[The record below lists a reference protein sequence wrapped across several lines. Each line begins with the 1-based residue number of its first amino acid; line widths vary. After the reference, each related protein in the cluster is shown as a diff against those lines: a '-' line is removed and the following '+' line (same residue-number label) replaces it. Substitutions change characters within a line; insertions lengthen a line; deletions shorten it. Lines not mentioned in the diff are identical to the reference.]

1 VTNSFKNAM
10 AAAVTG
16 VYVVTTDGPA
26 GRVGLT
32 VNSMASV
39 SAEPPMLLVSIN
51 RESPLLP
58 AIVDND
64 VFGVNALGLHHAGL
78 AETFAGRVA
87 GAGRY
92 DFGAARWERGESG
105 VPLLCDA
112 SARFDCEVSYLV
124 SAGSHVVVIGSVR
137 DASRGAVAALAYTR
151 RDYAR
156 PAPLPARD
164 PATYLSAGPALQD
177 GYAVSVGSSSRASV
191 SAASRVCST

>member
-1 VTNSFKNAM
+1 MPVYQSPTGHWVRGGQLGTVTDYFKNAM

-32 VNSMASV
+32 VSSMASV

-51 RESPLLP
+51 RDSPLLP

-64 VFGVNALGLHHAGL
+64 VFGVNALGVHHAGL
-78 AETFAGRVA
+78 AETFAGRAAA
-87 GAGRY
+87 GARY

-105 VPLLCDA
+105 VPLLSDA
-112 SARFDCEVSYLV
+112 SARFDCQVSYLV
-124 SAGSHVVVIGSVR
+124 AAGSHVVVIGAVR

-156 PAPLPARD
+156 PAELPA
-164 PATYLSAGPALQD
+164 GEI
-177 GYAVSVGSSSRASV
+177 SSR
-191 SAASRVCST
+191 SAA